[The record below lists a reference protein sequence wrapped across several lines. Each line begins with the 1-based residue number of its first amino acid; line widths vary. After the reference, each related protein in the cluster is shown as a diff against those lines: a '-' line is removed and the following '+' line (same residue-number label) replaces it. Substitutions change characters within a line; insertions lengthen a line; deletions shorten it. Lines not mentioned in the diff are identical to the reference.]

1 MDNKICFLFGQSTAP
16 VEVVEL
22 IEKAAERHYLKL
34 GIRTFIV
41 GSRGSFDSYSAIAIK
56 RLKKKYADITLLLL
70 LAYHPAVCSVALPDG
85 FDNSYYPPLETV
97 PKRLAI
103 VKANQYMA
111 DCADSIICYSHSVG
125 NSRKLLEYANRR
137 RKGKIRIENL
147 EKPNLLENEIRDNL
161 HPINT

>member
-111 DCADSIICYSHSVG
+111 LSFTWLSPSAEPVVKESQTALISFETQPMLTLNAIDGSVV
-125 NSRKLLEYANRR
+125 SRQLGY
-137 RKGKIRIENL
+137 
-147 EKPNLLENEIRDNL
+147 
-161 HPINT
+161 